1 MDIEIVSEEVFGND
15 SYKSLFEEI
24 MSDVGKAFYVEK
36 ALLVLQPSIPFFV
49 FSIRL
54 RTEPANKTIADV
66 ATIRMEGDNVFIT
79 ITDERYA
86 PDIERELWIKY
97 GKENVDQQTR
107 FDISV
112 KNAFADDIGKIIV
125 ASGEGYLK
133 EMIGAI
139 WRTMPEGIKVRH
151 TYIDGT
157 VITVVA
163 TEEIF
168 SPEMLAD
175 GLDYHKKMMEAGE
188 GV

>member
-1 MDIEIVSEEVFGND
+1 MNIEIISEEVFGND
-15 SYKSLFEEI
+15 SYRTLFEDI
-24 MSDVGKAFYVEK
+24 MSDVGKAFHVQK
-36 ALLVLQPSIPFFV
+36 ALLILQPSIPFFI

-54 RTEPANKTIADV
+54 KTEPANKTISDV
-66 ATIRMEGDNVFIT
+66 ANIRAEGDSIFIT

-86 PDIERELWIKY
+86 PDIERELWAKY

-107 FDISV
+107 FDIFV
-112 KNAFADDIGKIIV
+112 KNASANEIEDIII

-133 EMIGAI
+133 EMIGAV

-168 SPEMLAD
+168 TREMLAD
-175 GLDYHKKMMEAGE
+175 GLEYHKKMMEAGE
-188 GV
+188 DV